1 MMRLL
6 GAGLIWFGI
15 FIGASALAAPMQA
28 TTPESVGLSS
38 QRLERITEKFTAD
51 IAAGIIPGAVIL
63 VARDGMVAY
72 HQALGY
78 RDRAAGLAMQRDSI
92 FRIYSMTKPIFSVGA
107 MALVEEGNLYLSEPI
122 AKYLPAFAEM
132 TVGVATIDPATG
144 AENLEIVPAD
154 RPIKVH
160 DLLRHT
166 SGLTYAFIGKGP
178 VKALYK
184 EAGVDDFSRARTVAN
199 YADEL
204 AKLPLLWQP
213 GTTWDYSRSTDVLG
227 ALMEQAANQPVDEF
241 LRARVLAPLG
251 MDDTDF
257 WVPPAKQDRVAQ
269 PQPDLQTGEIDDLLD
284 VTEKPAMF
292 AGGHGLMSTAADYA
306 RFCQMLLNGGV
317 LDGARILGP
326 KTVAY
331 MASDHLGGE
340 ISKAG
345 TLYLPGPGYGFG
357 LGFGVRLATG
367 ESPWPGS
374 KGEYYWGGYA
384 GTYFWIDPV
393 ERMVVVYMMQS
404 VKHRLHYR
412 MLLRNLV
419 MQAIIE
425 PKS

>member
-1 MMRLL
+1 
-6 GAGLIWFGI
+6 
-15 FIGASALAAPMQA
+15 
-28 TTPESVGLSS
+28 
-38 QRLERITEKFTAD
+38 
-51 IAAGIIPGAVIL
+51 
-63 VARDGMVAY
+63 
-72 HQALGY
+72 
-78 RDRAAGLAMQRDSI
+78 
-92 FRIYSMTKPIFSVGA
+92 
-107 MALVEEGNLYLSEPI
+107 
-122 AKYLPAFAEM
+122 
-132 TVGVATIDPATG
+132 
-144 AENLEIVPAD
+144 
-154 RPIKVH
+154 
-160 DLLRHT
+160 
-166 SGLTYAFIGKGP
+166 
-178 VKALYK
+178 
-184 EAGVDDFSRARTVAN
+184 
-199 YADEL
+199 
-204 AKLPLLWQP
+204 
-213 GTTWDYSRSTDVLG
+213 
-227 ALMEQAANQPVDEF
+227 
-241 LRARVLAPLG
+241 
-251 MDDTDF
+251 
-257 WVPPAKQDRVAQ
+257 
-269 PQPDLQTGEIDDLLD
+269 LLD

>member
-1 MMRLL
+1 MARLL
-6 GAGLIWFGI
+6 GVGLVCIAT
-15 FIGASALAAPMQA
+15 FIGVSALAAPMQA

-38 QRLERITEKFTAD
+38 QRLERITDKFTKD

-63 VARDGMVAY
+63 VARDGKVAY
-72 HQALGY
+72 HRALGY

-107 MALVEEGNLYLSEPI
+107 MALVEEGRLYLSEPI
-122 AKYLPAFAEM
+122 SKYLPAFAEM
-132 TVGVATIDPATG
+132 TVGVTTTDPTTG
-144 AENLEIVPAD
+144 AEGLETVPAD
-154 RPIKVH
+154 RSIKVH

-166 SGLTYAFIGKGP
+166 SGLTYAFIGQGA

-184 EAGVDDFSRARTVAN
+184 EAGVDDFSRARTVAA
-199 YADEL
+199 YADAL

-227 ALMEQAANQPVDEF
+227 AVMEKAANQPVDEF
-241 LRARVLAPLG
+241 LRARVLDPLG

-257 WVPPAKQDRVAQ
+257 WVPPAKQDRVAE
-269 PQPDLQTGEIDDLLD
+269 PQPDPETGAIDDLLD
-284 VTEKPAMF
+284 VTERPAML

-306 RFCQMLLNGGV
+306 RFCQMMLDGGI

-331 MASDHLGGE
+331 MASDHLGSE
-340 ISKAG
+340 ISKDG

-357 LGFGVRLATG
+357 LGFGVRMATG

-374 KGEYYWGGYA
+374 KGEYFWGGYA

-425 PKS
+425 SRS